1 MQIHSNTVQITDF
14 ILWAVPKHL
23 PSKSFVHSVLYFLFV
38 GWLLI
43 HLLSQPCTFP
53 SLREV
58 PVCRY
63 EGACLYPSFL
73 LQCESLYPV
82 VDSWHLV
89 TYLLIDVSK
98 SWEMLAQ
105 PLRPSAS
112 FSSSV
117 VCFKG
122 RNQFLVLMIITGQ
135 LDKTINN
142 ITNWK
147 KC

>member
-1 MQIHSNTVQITDF
+1 MQITDF
-14 ILWAVPKHL
+14 ILWAVPKHS

-38 GWLLI
+38 CLLLI
-43 HLLSQPCTFP
+43 HLLNQHHTFP

-58 PVCRY
+58 PLSKY
-63 EGACLYPSFL
+63 GGARLYLSFV

-82 VDSWHLV
+82 VDSWHLA
-89 TYLLIDVSK
+89 TYLLVDVSK
-98 SWEMLAQ
+98 LWETLAQ

-112 FSSSV
+112 FSASV
-117 VCFKG
+117 VCFKV
-122 RNQFLVLMIITGQ
+122 RNQFLVLMIIIGQ
-135 LDKTINN
+135 LDKAISN

>member
-1 MQIHSNTVQITDF
+1 MQVTDF

-23 PSKSFVHSVLYFLFV
+23 PSKSFVHGILYFLFV
-38 GWLLI
+38 CLWLI
-43 HLLSQPCTFP
+43 RLLSQHRPFP

-58 PVCRY
+58 PASKY
-63 EGACLYPSFL
+63 EGACLYLSFA

-82 VDSWHLV
+82 LDSWHLV

-98 SWEMLAQ
+98 LWETLAQ
-105 PLRPSAS
+105 PLRPLAS

-117 VCFKG
+117 VCFKV
-122 RNQFLVLMIITGQ
+122 RNQFLALTIIIGQ
-135 LDKTINN
+135 LDKAISN